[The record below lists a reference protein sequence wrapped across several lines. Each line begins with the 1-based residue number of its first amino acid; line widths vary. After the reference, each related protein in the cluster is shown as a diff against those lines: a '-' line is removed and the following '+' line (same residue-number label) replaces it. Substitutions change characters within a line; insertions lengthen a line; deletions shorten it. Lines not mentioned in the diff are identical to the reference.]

1 MPVIAVCDLIN
12 LDSLVSSA
20 KLRFS
25 ISRESPHLEQ
35 SRTNSLPG
43 LPVREVL
50 PPPAPARKI
59 DARTRVLIVSP
70 QPFYEDRGTP
80 IAVLQ
85 VAAALSALDCEV
97 DVLAYPAG
105 KSVSLP
111 NMRLQRSRNLFGI
124 RNVRIGFSFKKVLLD
139 LGMLGRLPSLLQSGR
154 FDVVHVLEEMALPV
168 IFLCRRKKLPVIY
181 DMQSSLPDQL
191 KSNAICRLRPVQF
204 VLRRVEDWMLNRATA
219 VICSA
224 GLLHHVKARAPQA
237 LAYEWKFAGQPRD
250 ETQQPGVLRKRLGFA
265 ADAKIIMYCGTFETY
280 QGIDLFLAA
289 IPQVVKAIP
298 NAVALLVGATPDD
311 DLMGDP
317 SVSELVL
324 RRRLHILPRQ
334 PRHTIPSYLAMA
346 DVLISPRAYGDNIP
360 LKIFDYLLSGRPI
373 VATDIRAHRSVLS
386 DQIAKLVACSPAAIA
401 EGITD
406 LLLHEDD
413 AARMAKAALDQASAA
428 PGKQAFI
435 DLVESLYAS
444 ALSDKTKDRLGRPFG
459 LD

>member
-1 MPVIAVCDLIN
+1 L
-12 LDSLVSSA
+12 
-20 KLRFS
+20 KQLR
-25 ISRESPHLEQ
+25 RNSP
-35 SRTNSLPG
+35 PG
-43 LPVREVL
+43 LLARETQPQMAPSRKFDA
-50 PPPAPARKI
+50 PP
-59 DARTRVLIVSP
+59 RVLIVSP

-85 VAAALSALDCEV
+85 VAAALSALNCEV
-97 DVLAYPAG
+97 DVLAYPVG

-124 RNVRIGFSFKKVLLD
+124 RDVRIGFSFKKILLD
-139 LGMLGRLPSLLQSGR
+139 LGMLGSLPSLLQSGR

-168 IFLCRRKKLPVIY
+168 IFLCRRSKLPVIY

-191 KSNAICRLRPVQF
+191 RTNAICRLRPVQF
-204 VLRRVEDWMLNRATA
+204 MLRKVEDWMLSRATA

-237 LAYEWKFAGQPRD
+237 LAYEWTFAGQPRD
-250 ETQQPGVLRKRLGFA
+250 ETQRPGALRARLGFA
-265 ADAKIIMYCGTFETY
+265 ADAKIILYCGTFETY

-289 IPQVVKAIP
+289 IPDVVKAIP
-298 NAVALLVGATPDD
+298 NAVALLVGATPAD

-324 RRRLHILPRQ
+324 QGRLHILPRQ

-346 DVLISPRAYGDNIP
+346 DVLVSPRAYGDNVP
-360 LKIFDYLLSGRPI
+360 LKIFDYLLSGKPI
-373 VATDIRAHRSVLS
+373 VATDIRAHRSVLNE
-386 DQIAKLVACSPAAIA
+386 QIAKLVACSPAAIA
-401 EGITD
+401 EGIND

-444 ALSDKTKDRLGRPFG
+444 ALSDKTKDRLGRPVG